1 MTQQDS
7 TSTTE
12 ETLLDLENELQQEI
26 DEATEA
32 EEIIEAD
39 IESGNISGA
48 EEELVHLRGSL
59 SRAQADYANLL
70 KRVDRD
76 RADMTAFIT
85 ASVVKKML
93 PTVDNLERA
102 LTAVPEDIASH
113 AWTDG
118 IRATLQS
125 LLKQLETLGVQPFIS
140 IDQAVDT
147 ERHEV
152 MSQMSGPSDII
163 ISEFEKG
170 YTLHDRV
177 IRHAKVIVGSGE

>member
-7 TSTTE
+7 TVTE
-12 ETLLDLENELQQEI
+12 ETLLDLENELQHEI

-32 EEIIEAD
+32 EAELEAD
-39 IESGNISGA
+39 IEGGQIYKA
-48 EEELVHLRGSL
+48 EEELERLRGSL

-70 KRVDRD
+70 KRIDRD
-76 RADMTAFIT
+76 RIDMTAFIT
-85 ASVVKKML
+85 ASVVKKIL

-102 LTAVPEDIASH
+102 LASVPDDIASH

-125 LLKQLETLGVQPFIS
+125 LLKQLETLGVQPFVS

-152 MSQMSGPSDII
+152 MSQMPGTSGII

-177 IRHAKVIVGSGE
+177 IRHAKVIV

>member
-1 MTQQDS
+1 MTRHDP
-7 TSTTE
+7 TVEE

-26 DEATEA
+26 DEVVEA
-32 EEIIEAD
+32 EEAIEAD
-39 IESGNISGA
+39 LERGEISGA
-48 EEELVHLRGSL
+48 EEELEKLKWAL

-76 RADMTAFIT
+76 RVDMTAFIT

-102 LTAVPEDIASH
+102 LLSVPEDIASH

-125 LLKQLETLGVQPFIS
+125 LLKQLETLGVQPFVS

-152 MSQMSGPSDII
+152 MSQMPGKSGMI

-177 IRHAKVIVGSGE
+177 IRHAKVIVGSGEE

>member
-1 MTQQDS
+1 MTQQDPK
-7 TSTTE
+7 TTDDG
-12 ETLLDLENELQQEI
+12 LLDLESELQHEI
-26 DEATEA
+26 DEAADAEA
-32 EEIIEAD
+32 ELEAD
-39 IESGNISGA
+39 LERGNISGA

-102 LTAVPEDIASH
+102 LAAVPEDIASH

-125 LLKQLETLGVQPFIS
+125 LLKQLETLGVQPFVS
-140 IDQAVDT
+140 IDQAIDT

-152 MSQMSGPSDII
+152 MSQMPGPSDTI

-177 IRHAKVIVGSGE
+177 IRHAKVIVGNGE